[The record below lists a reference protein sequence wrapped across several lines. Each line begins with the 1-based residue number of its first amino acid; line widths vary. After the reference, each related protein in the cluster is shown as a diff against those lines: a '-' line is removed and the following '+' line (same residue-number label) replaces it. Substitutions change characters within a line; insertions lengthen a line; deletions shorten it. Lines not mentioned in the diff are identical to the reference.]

1 MPISPQFLFTVC
13 VLFLSRVFMECMD
26 YQPIIML
33 AGILPFHSIKHW
45 VFYSPDIHDGT
56 RRDLAM
62 SLYHMNQS
70 IVFSSKK
77 CSLPKYSIAHFLE
90 NKVDDITELVYPSV
104 LIAGESTCGNT
115 TCGVFEEKS
124 AINAF
129 YTMSQMPLS
138 SSIEAIIC
146 LFGPSECLNYIAT
159 NKTIIFMPAHRFL
172 LGLCRDDQIQTS
184 MYWLFKSKLPQIHVI
199 PLGEY
204 DREYINYFSGQEVP
218 FIYPSSFYEYQPPR
232 IRRNLF
238 KEILVAPFKNIAD
251 GYCETLNNYSRANH
265 YSLVFTTI
273 RHKIR
278 GAFSFNDL
286 NRFPAVVVF
295 PYAVL
300 SYYLSDII
308 ASAIPMIVPSR
319 TYISEHYELLTDYR
333 IQDNHYCR
341 GRASLP
347 ERHANSIHTL
357 SPEENT
363 QESRYYWSQYASFY
377 TPCSITFDS
386 IEEIPNIVLNMN
398 ATAVYEC
405 GLRFIDT
412 MKEHNEREWLRI
424 IRSIKH
430 RDMSKSYDAFLQP
443 LHRNSTYL

>member
-1 MPISPQFLFTVC
+1 MQY
-13 VLFLSRVFMECMD
+13 RE
-26 YQPIIML
+26 YQPMIML
-33 AGILPFHSIKHW
+33 SCIVSKHSMKHW

-77 CSLPKYSIAHFLE
+77 CSLPTYSIAHFLE

-104 LIAGESTCGNT
+104 LIAGENTCGNT
-115 TCGVFEEKS
+115 TFGAYDEKS
-124 AINAF
+124 AISA
-129 YTMSQMPLS
+129 YHTMSHIPLLP
-138 SSIEAIIC
+138 SIEVIIC
-146 LFGPSECLNYIAT
+146 LFYPAECLNYIAT
-159 NKTIIFMPAHRFL
+159 NNTIIFMPAHRFL
-172 LGLCRDDQIQTS
+172 LRLCNDNQIRS
-184 MYWLFKSKLPQIHVI
+184 AIYWMFESKQSQIHVI
-199 PLGEY
+199 ALGEY

-218 FIYPSSFYEYQPPR
+218 FIYPSSFYEYQPPQ

-238 KEILVAPFKNIAD
+238 KEILVAPFKTVAD
-251 GYCETLNNYSRANH
+251 GYCELLNNYSRSRNYNLA
-265 YSLVFTTI
+265 FTTI

-278 GAFSFNDL
+278 GLFSFNDL

-319 TYISEHYELLTDYR
+319 TYISEHYGLLTDYR
-333 IQDNHYCR
+333 NQDNHYCG
-341 GRASLP
+341 GRANMP
-347 ERHANSIHTL
+347 ERHSNSIHTL
-357 SPEENT
+357 SPEAKT
-363 QESRYYWSQYASFY
+363 RESRYYWSQYASFY

-398 ATAVYEC
+398 VTAVYEC
-405 GLRFIDT
+405 GLRFIET
-412 MKEHNEREWLRI
+412 MKEHNEREWLQI

-430 RDMSKSYDAFLQP
+430 RDMSKGYDAFLQS

>member
-1 MPISPQFLFTVC
+1 MITLSWISSKQ
-13 VLFLSRVFMECMD
+13 SM
-26 YQPIIML
+26 
-33 AGILPFHSIKHW
+33 KHW

-62 SLYHMNQS
+62 SLYRMNQS

-77 CSLPKYSIAHFLE
+77 CSLPKYSIVHFLE
-90 NKVDDITELVYPSV
+90 NKVDDIIELVYPSV
-104 LIAGESTCGNT
+104 LIAGENTCGNT
-115 TCGVFEEKS
+115 TCGAFEEKS
-124 AINAF
+124 AINAY

-138 SSIEAIIC
+138 SSIEVVIC

-184 MYWLFKSKLPQIHVI
+184 MYWLFKSKMPQIHVI

-204 DREYINYFSGQEVP
+204 DREYINYFSGQKVP
-218 FIYPSSFYEYQPPR
+218 FMYPSSFYEYQPPQ

-238 KEILVAPFKNIAD
+238 KEILVAPFNTVAD
-251 GYCETLNNYSRANH
+251 SYCKTLNYNSQSRNYSLA
-265 YSLVFTTI
+265 FTTI
-273 RHKIR
+273 RHKIK
-278 GAFSFNDL
+278 GEFSFNDL

-319 TYISEHYELLTDYR
+319 TYISRHYELLTDYR
-333 IQDNHYCR
+333 IQDNYYCG
-341 GRASLP
+341 GRANLP

-357 SPEENT
+357 SPEANT

-377 TPCSITFDS
+377 TPCSTTFDS
-386 IEEIPNIVLNMN
+386 IEEIPSIVLNMN
-398 ATAVYEC
+398 VTEVYEC
-405 GLRFIDT
+405 GLRFIET

-424 IRSIKH
+424 IGSIKH
-430 RDMSKSYDAFLQP
+430 RDMSKSYDAFFHS